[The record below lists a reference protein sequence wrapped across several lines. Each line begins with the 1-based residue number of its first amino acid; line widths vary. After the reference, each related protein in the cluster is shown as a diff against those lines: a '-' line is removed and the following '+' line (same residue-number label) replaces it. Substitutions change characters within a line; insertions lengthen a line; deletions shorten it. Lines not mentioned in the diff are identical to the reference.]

1 MVADRKRVKQVLRNA
16 ERKKRRLKEK
26 ARALTDDDLLA
37 VMRLREERKQVFQE
51 ANDGGT
57 NESVSIEER
66 ESETKNVAAT
76 LGEGQTERV
85 DGGGGAGC
93 QECNRPELSLYCTD
107 HDCTSGLDELMEPAQ
122 FSGDL
127 SRRCSAWA
135 TPQASVCTYAAP
147 KC

>member
-37 VMRLREERKQVFQE
+37 VMRLREERAQE
-51 ANDGGT
+51 NQQANDGGA

-66 ESETKNVAAT
+66 ESETNNVATT

-85 DGGGGAGC
+85 EG
-93 QECNRPELSLYCTD
+93 
-107 HDCTSGLDELMEPAQ
+107 
-122 FSGDL
+122 
-127 SRRCSAWA
+127 RRGRM
-135 TPQASVCTYAAP
+135 PGV
-147 KC
+147 

>member
-37 VMRLREERKQVFQE
+37 VMRLREERKQDISQ

-66 ESETKNVAAT
+66 ESGKKKEAAT

-85 DGGGGAGC
+85 EEEGDQHAG
-93 QECNRPELSLYCTD
+93 
-107 HDCTSGLDELMEPAQ
+107 
-122 FSGDL
+122 
-127 SRRCSAWA
+127 SA
-135 TPQASVCTYAAP
+135 TEQI
-147 KC
+147 